1 MKSFKFR
8 LQRLLDIREAKEK
21 NIKNELAAILTV
33 QNRERLKQEHYRKSV
48 EEQHAKF
55 ADLIKAGRYSYS
67 AAAAFER
74 YIDFAHRVIR
84 DQQERIDAMEP
95 EIQKVRDR
103 LVEASRER
111 KVVEKLKE
119 RRWNEFMYEYN
130 REIAKENDDTN
141 QKIFVKRRIEEMMS
155 EGRA

>member
-8 LQRLLDIREAKEK
+8 LQRLLDIREARERD
-21 NIKNELAAILTV
+21 IKNELAAILTV
-33 QNRERLKQEHYRKSV
+33 QNRERLKQEKYRRSV

-55 ADLIKAGRYSYS
+55 AGLIKAGRYSYS
-67 AAAAFER
+67 AASAFER
-74 YIDFAHRVIR
+74 YIDFAYKVIR
-84 DQQERIDAMEP
+84 DQQERIEAMEP
-95 EIQKVRDR
+95 EINKVRDR

-130 REIAKENDDTN
+130 REVAKENDDTN
-141 QKIFVKRRIEEMMS
+141 QKIFVKKRIEEAMS

>member
-1 MKSFKFR
+1 MKKFKFR

-21 NIKNELAAILTV
+21 DIKNELAAMLTV
-33 QNRERLKQEHYRKSV
+33 QNRERLKQEQYRNSID
-48 EEQHAKF
+48 EQHGKF
-55 ADLIKAGRYSYS
+55 AALIKSGRYSYS
-67 AAAAFER
+67 AASAFER

-111 KVVEKLKE
+111 KVVEKLKQ
-119 RRWNEFMYEYN
+119 RRWDEFMYEYN

-141 QKIFVKRRIEEMMS
+141 QKIFVRRRIEEMML
-155 EGRA
+155 EGGA

>member
-8 LQRLLDIREAKEK
+8 LQRLLDIREARERD
-21 NIKNELAAILTV
+21 IKNELAAILTV
-33 QNRERLKQEHYRKSV
+33 QNRERLKQEKYRRSV

-55 ADLIKAGRYSYS
+55 AGLIKAGRYSYS
-67 AAAAFER
+67 AASAFER
-74 YIDFAHRVIR
+74 YIDFAHKVIR
-84 DQQERIDAMEP
+84 DQQERIEAMEP
-95 EIQKVRDR
+95 EINKVRDR

-130 REIAKENDDTN
+130 REVAKENDDTN
-141 QKIFVKRRIEEMMS
+141 QKIFVKKRIEEVMS
-155 EGRA
+155 EGLA